1 MSTSRSKPVPWE
13 AGFSLIEL
21 LVGLSLT
28 LIVAMAALALW
39 EGLERTGAGTADRMV
54 RLIQGRVAVARLS
67 RDLRLASA
75 HGCPFVVSGALLE
88 ASSEHVVLLT
98 RSGDSGDLL
107 LVEWEL
113 VGGSLMRRRGSC
125 PATRPAAIAHSLFV
139 DNKTMIE
146 DLRPGSRFH
155 FFASGVEVGSP
166 VSAGYLAA
174 IDEVR
179 LDAKAG
185 EDRRLTAADV
195 TGSSPLGRG
204 R

>member
-1 MSTSRSKPVPWE
+1 MSTFRPRRVVGE

-21 LVGLSLT
+21 LVGLALT

-39 EGLERTGAGTADRMV
+39 EGLERTGAGAGDRMV

-75 HGCPFVVSGALLE
+75 QGCPFVASGAVLE

-98 RSGDSGDLL
+98 RSGDPGDLL

-125 PATRPAAIAHSLFV
+125 PATRPATITHSLFV

-146 DLRPGSRFH
+146 DVRPGSCFR

-166 VSAGYLAA
+166 VNPGCLAA

-179 LDAKAG
+179 LDARAG
-185 EDRRLTAADV
+185 EVGQRTVVDV
-195 TGSSPLGRG
+195 AGSSPLGRG